1 MQIVPLQTA
10 LKGGVKGGAKGDR
23 QPVRC
28 MLLQCRTACCSSNPH
43 RVATLNCEAAPWSRP
58 PPSSHAWL
66 DDAAFAVQLTGALA
80 VLEAAAES
88 VDSLVAGTQAVCE
101 AIVGNPKYKP
111 FVMKHLP
118 LDNRHSSSSVSS
130 SSDSSSQGGVAR
142 AA

>member
-1 MQIVPLQTA
+1 M
-10 LKGGVKGGAKGDR
+10 
-23 QPVRC
+23 
-28 MLLQCRTACCSSNPH
+28 
-43 RVATLNCEAAPWSRP
+43 
-58 PPSSHAWL
+58 
-66 DDAAFAVQLTGALA
+66 QLTGALA

-101 AIVGNPKYKP
+101 AIAGNPKYKP

-118 LDNRHSSSSVSS
+118 LDNRQGSSDGSSS